1 MDRQEKEL
9 LAFQAEFDVMKT
21 EYDLLGVKEHEGT
34 ILPSE
39 WDRMQEIEALYHQD
53 KEKFDVM
60 LNERKQK
67 QRDNT
72 EKEFNNAKMAWD
84 KTQVKVADLVARVA
98 T

>member
-1 MDRQEKEL
+1 
-9 LAFQAEFDVMKT
+9 
-21 EYDLLGVKEHEGT
+21 
-34 ILPSE
+34 
-39 WDRMQEIEALYHQD
+39 
-53 KEKFDVM
+53 M
-60 LNERKQK
+60 LNDRKQK